1 MDGMEP
7 IRDLSWMA
15 QLALG
20 ALERFELNG
29 WAVAAVGAV
38 HGGGG
43 GLQGSKGSSRGGST
57 YRFRLLFSEPGDRRP
72 VYAINLESS
81 ILGGWV
87 ISEQEGATHRILDR
101 LPMPLAYEEFRIRAL
116 ERALTRLGR
125 RESETNS
132 ENNAQDF
139 LADIR

>member
-1 MDGMEP
+1 
-7 IRDLSWMA
+7 MA

-29 WAVAAVGAV
+29 WAVTAVGTR
-38 HGGGG
+38 HGAGNAAGTG
-43 GLQGSKGSSRGGST
+43 RETQRTGST

-87 ISEQEGATHRILDR
+87 ISEQEGVTHRIVDR
-101 LPMPLAYEEFRIRAL
+101 LAMPLSYEEFRIRAL
-116 ERALTRLGR
+116 ERALERLGR
-125 RESETNS
+125 RENETTSEKTT
-132 ENNAQDF
+132 QDF
-139 LADIR
+139 QSGVR

>member
-1 MDGMEP
+1 
-7 IRDLSWMA
+7 MA

-29 WAVAAVGAV
+29 WAVAAVGSV
-38 HGGGG
+38 HSGGSGSLGG
-43 GLQGSKGSSRGGST
+43 KESTRGGST

-87 ISEQEGATHRILDR
+87 ISEQEGPTHRIVQR
-101 LPMPLAYEEFRIRAL
+101 LTAPLSYEDFRIRAL
-116 ERALTRLGR
+116 ERALTKLEQ
-125 RESETNS
+125 RENAPNS
-132 ENNAQDF
+132 EKTAQDF
-139 LADIR
+139 RPDVR